1 MKKVIIPQKMS
12 GTGTIHDIASQHYD
26 REIKFPKGAQFAV
39 VLASYYGGKGYTTH
53 ASESAT
59 IQADKRQGEFSRQI
73 IGVDG
78 WLYEVD
84 MSRSYDGEL
93 RRYLDQRESYEVQDF
108 EQVTQAAAA
117 LGRSISEAKGQASR
131 ENGRK
136 GGRPRKEPKA
146 K

>member
-26 REIKFPKGAQFAV
+26 REIKFPKGAKFAV
-39 VLASYYGGKGYTTH
+39 VLASYYGGRGYTTH

-59 IQADKRQGEFSRQI
+59 IQADRRQKEFSRQI

-78 WLYEVD
+78 WIYDVD

-93 RRYLDQRESYEVQDF
+93 RRYLDQREPYEVQDF
-108 EQVTQAAAA
+108 EEVTQAASA
-117 LGRSISEAKGQASR
+117 LGSSRSQAKAEAAAR
-131 ENGRK
+131 NGRK
-136 GGRPRKEPKA
+136 GGRPKKL
-146 K
+146 